1 MTNDVFGGLFDFIGQ
16 LFGPAVPQGQGGSSP
31 TLETL
36 SWNHDGT
43 LNTSPQYH
51 PATGLDR
58 LASSAVA
65 TAATPAASTGPV
77 ERAIQSERG
86 PRVKSSDDGNIW
98 TPDKP
103 ANTTP
108 KATVKGKAGN
118 KLGTWTTTNKT
129 WLDLDE
135 HQRTAAMA
143 LLEVN
148 DVRDT
153 KAAKNVSAAIIN
165 RARQRGFDLGAHVSS
180 KTYQP
185 TFMSN
190 QESRLEGIVKSPQFN
205 EVLSWVKRYDGGHEA
220 DPTKGATHYI
230 AHGPSMAQLSRD
242 NPKLYPYKNWASW
255 SGYDPA
261 LKDYRNKLAED
272 ASHSFLAPDPIG
284 RFSVPQKGKAV
295 DRLPPEIK
303 IETPKNPDEPSLV
316 KTMRV
321 DPRTGEITE

>member
-1 MTNDVFGGLFDFIGQ
+1 MTNDVFGGMFDFIGQ
-16 LFGPAVPQGQGGSSP
+16 LFGPAVPAGQ
-31 TLETL
+31 ETL

-43 LNTSPQYH
+43 LNTSPQASPGGPVYH
-51 PATGLDR
+51 PASGLDR
-58 LASSAVA
+58 LASTAVA

-77 ERAIQSERG
+77 ERAVQSERG

-108 KATVKGKAGN
+108 KAAVSGKSGS
-118 KLGTWTTTNKT
+118 KPGTWTTTNKT
-129 WLDLDE
+129 WLGMDE
-135 HQRTAAMA
+135 HQRTAAMS

-153 KAAKNVSAAIIN
+153 KAAKNVSAAIVN

-180 KTYQP
+180 RTYQP

-220 DPTKGATHYI
+220 DPTNGATHYI
-230 AHGPSMAQLSRD
+230 AHGPSMAKLSRD

-261 LKDYRNKLAED
+261 IKDYRNKLAQD
-272 ASHSFLAPDPIG
+272 ASHAFLAPDPVG
-284 RFSVPQKGKAV
+284 RFSVTQKGKAV
-295 DRLPPEIK
+295 DRLPEIA
-303 IETPKNPDEPSLV
+303 IEPLKNPDDPTLV

-321 DPRTGEITE
+321 DPRTGNITE